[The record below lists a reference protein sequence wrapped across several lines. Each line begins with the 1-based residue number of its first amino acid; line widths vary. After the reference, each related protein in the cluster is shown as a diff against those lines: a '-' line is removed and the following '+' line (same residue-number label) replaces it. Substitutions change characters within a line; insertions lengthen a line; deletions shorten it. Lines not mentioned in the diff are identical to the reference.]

1 MTNTC
6 KRTGTVWTHGGLTE
20 ARIARPVPRVPG
32 SGRLRLLLVGG
43 TRLGPLGRIQ
53 TSGGFVDG
61 VWLWS
66 LLGCWRVGKVKE
78 NSEMPRCAEGL
89 PKASE
94 AEVLGGTSCG
104 AVRSQKHRPPHS

>member
-43 TRLGPLGRIQ
+43 TRLGPLGCRDVAREPL
-53 TSGGFVDG
+53 TGENTDAGKVCRWCVAVVSS
-61 VWLWS
+61 W
-66 LLGCWRVGKVKE
+66 LLGSGESQRELRNAQVCRGASKGK
-78 NSEMPRCAEGL
+78 
-89 PKASE
+89 
-94 AEVLGGTSCG
+94 
-104 AVRSQKHRPPHS
+104 